1 MKRNAESPGK
11 YRNKVALSARFRRTE
26 SGHFMSFGEETF
38 WTVIKRRIPME
49 MMKNPE
55 QQPRPGRG
63 KLILQFLKGS
73 KTFFIICM
81 FCSALSGLAETVMP
95 QIVRVTVDNIIGSA
109 SVENLSPVIRSALAA
124 FGGPEYL
131 RVHLWIMA
139 LAVVAVALVNVAAIY
154 CFRVFNAR
162 GGETLVKNMRD
173 TLYRHI
179 ARLPFQWHMQNHTGD
194 IIQRCTSDI
203 DTTRNFISEQ
213 LIVLV
218 RILFMLVLSMMF
230 MFSMNVTLT
239 LIAMA
244 PLPVIVWYSIF
255 FHHKFRK
262 GFQECDE
269 NEGKLSAMVQEN
281 LTGVRVVRAFGRERY
296 ERDRFGKQNSFYTGL
311 WVKLGKLMAF
321 FWCSADILSGIQ
333 IMLVVIFGVLFC
345 LHRGMT
351 AGEFIAFVS
360 YNGMLVWPV
369 RQLGRMISEM
379 SKAGVGIDRIGYI
392 MDAEEEKDE
401 PDAFDAPMDGD
412 IRFEHVTFG
421 YEGSPEMLHDVDL
434 TIPAGTTL
442 GILGGTGSGKSTMMY
457 LLDRLYPLPEEG
469 GLLRAVL
476 LLAAPG
482 QVGAQGRQLSGGE
495 LLLPQ
500 LRRGGGQR
508 PGRGALPGLRAEIR
522 LPRAAEGA
530 GPALQR
536 AAIARM
542 LMRQTPIMIFDDSLS
557 AVDTETDAKIR
568 SALEKRFG
576 SATIILISHRIT
588 TLSKAD
594 KVLVLDHGS
603 VAQFGTPAELSAQ
616 PGLYQQIEGIQSFHG
631 EDPSGDPI
639 HSAKQMPRQIAA
651 DGEEAQN
658 RNSCD
663 DCRES
668 EVSE

>member
-1 MKRNAESPGK
+1 
-11 YRNKVALSARFRRTE
+11 
-26 SGHFMSFGEETF
+26 
-38 WTVIKRRIPME
+38 ME
-49 MMKNPE
+49 NIQTQDHIE
-55 QQPRPGRG
+55 PRKGRG
-63 KLILQFLKGS
+63 RLILQFLKGS
-73 KTFFIICM
+73 KGFFIICM
-81 FCSALSGLAETVMP
+81 LCSALSGLAETVTP

-109 SVENLSPVIRSALAA
+109 STDTLGPVVRSLLDA
-124 FGGPEYL
+124 FGGADHL
-131 RVHLWIMA
+131 RRNLWIMA
-139 LAVVAVALVNVAAIY
+139 LAVVVVSVIKAISVY

-179 ARLPFQWHMQNHTGD
+179 ERLPFQWHMQNHTGD

-218 RILFMLVLSMMF
+218 RILFMLIMSMMF

-239 LIAMA
+239 LIAMI
-244 PLPVIVWYSIF
+244 PLPVIVWYSLF

-296 ERDRFGKQNSFYTGL
+296 ERDRFGKQNSFYTNL
-311 WVKLGKLMAF
+311 WVKLGRLMAF
-321 FWCSADILSGIQ
+321 FWCSADILSGVQ

-345 LHRGMT
+345 LNRGMT
-351 AGEFIAFVS
+351 AGEFIAFLS

-392 MDAEEEKDE
+392 MDAEEEKDR
-401 PDAFDAPMDGD
+401 PGASDAPMDGD
-412 IRFEHVTFG
+412 IRFEHVSFA
-421 YEGSPEMLHDVDL
+421 YEGCPEMLHDIDL
-434 TIPAGTTL
+434 TIPAGSTL

-457 LLDRLYPLPEEG
+457 LLDRLYPLPEDG
-469 GLLRAVL
+469 GRITIGGKDIREIRLEHLRRNIGIVL
-476 LLAAPG
+476 QEPFLFSRTIRENLALTSPDIGEEEMREASRAACLEETIDSFTKG
-482 QVGAQGRQLSGGE
+482 YDTFVGERGVTLSGG
-495 LLLPQ
+495 Q
-500 LRRGGGQR
+500 K
-508 PGRGALPGLRAEIR
+508 
-522 LPRAAEGA
+522 
-530 GPALQR
+530 QR

-542 LMRQTPIMIFDDSLS
+542 LTRSTPIMIFDDSLS

-568 SALEKRFG
+568 AALEKRFG

-594 KVLVLDHGS
+594 KVLVLDHGA
-603 VAQFGTPAELSAQ
+603 VAQYGTPAELSAQ
-616 PGLYQQIEGIQSFHG
+616 PGLYKQIEEIQSYH
-631 EDPSGDPI
+631 
-639 HSAKQMPRQIAA
+639 H
-651 DGEEAQN
+651 EE
-658 RNSCD
+658 
-663 DCRES
+663 
-668 EVSE
+668 EVNA